1 MKRDIQQANGV
12 TTVAVFS
19 DSQAAI
25 RRTEHLE
32 PGPVQPLARLINHNT
47 RALREVGMEP
57 LFYWVSG
64 HTGIPKNEEADH
76 QANIA
81 RAGRRAGTV
90 RERIYT
96 SAANRTRRTS
106 EARSAAM
113 ARWEADK
120 CTKPC
125 GYRLKGKA
133 GSKILIP
140 MTSLKSLAARFHR
153 LKSEHTPVCTYLKRF
168 GYLDDDKC
176 RWYGG

>member
-1 MKRDIQQANGV
+1 V

-32 PGPVQPLARLINHNT
+32 PGPVQPLGRLINHNT
-47 RALREVGMEP
+47 RAHREVRMEP
-57 LFYWVSG
+57 LYYCVSG
-64 HTGIPKNEEADH
+64 HNGIPKNEEADH
-76 QANIA
+76 QANLA
-81 RAGRRAGTV
+81 REGRRAGTV

-106 EARSAAM
+106 EARSAAK

-120 CTKPC
+120 CTKHC

-133 GSKILIP
+133 GSKRPIL
-140 MTSLKSLAARFHR
+140 MTSLMSLAARFHR
-153 LKSEHTPVCTYLKRF
+153 LKSEHMES
-168 GYLDDDKC
+168 
-176 RWYGG
+176 GGNYTLSRI